1 MDAEWINITPE
12 NLSREHLFCIIRSRT
27 SHPGVEAKRQ
37 WLRGA
42 GSKARRPVFRFSPFF
57 SLVPREPSGVVP
69 ADGLAEQ

>member
-42 GSKARRPVFRFSPFF
+42 LK
-57 SLVPREPSGVVP
+57 
-69 ADGLAEQ
+69 